1 MKLFLKICKWA
12 GILIG
17 IGGLCFVSHSAGM
30 AKAKDMTLTE
40 YWKSCIEKTVEEPKD
55 EENQDI
61 VDVPEIEDE
70 TQTEEE

>member
-1 MKLFLKICKWA
+1 MKVFKKVLKWA
-12 GILIG
+12 LILIG

-40 YWKSCIEKTVEEPKD
+40 YWKSCIEKPVEQPED

-61 VDVPEIEDE
+61 VEVPEIEDE
-70 TQTEEE
+70 TQTEE